1 MRGGSDGGSDDG
13 TDGGTDGGSDD
24 DSDDGSPCSGSDA
37 GMFLIAR
44 GSRDDFD
51 ARSAARST
59 SST

>member
-1 MRGGSDGGSDDG
+1 MRGGSDDG
-13 TDGGTDGGSDD
+13 TDGGTDDGTDGG
-24 DSDDGSPCSGSDA
+24 SDDGSPCSGSDA